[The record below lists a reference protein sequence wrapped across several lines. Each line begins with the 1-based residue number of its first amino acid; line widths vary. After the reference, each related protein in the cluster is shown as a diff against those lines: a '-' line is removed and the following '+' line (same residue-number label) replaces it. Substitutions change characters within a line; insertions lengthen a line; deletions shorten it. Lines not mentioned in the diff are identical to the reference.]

1 MRFDVLVIGGGMA
14 GAVAASKAAD
24 SGREVAVVRR
34 GYGATALS
42 SGAIDIALDPLRI
55 SNDSWSDSSSVK
67 KGLQELIRRNPHHP
81 YRTIAYDTDEPA
93 ETVIGILREALN
105 ELSISRQD
113 GNFPLNGS
121 LDSNQILTNNLGTYK
136 FAAFSQ
142 GTISPGD
149 LLKMRQ
155 ARLLFI
161 GIRGLSCFDPRYL
174 ADSLLGFSRG
184 QGADY
189 VQDTDFILLNFPG
202 YSRSSNILPAELA
215 TGLDNPEIAN
225 SFTESVKRGAG
236 NRDCTHLVF
245 PPVCGLDRSSHI
257 LAGIQNG
264 LGYPCFETLSAPVS
278 VPGLRLQRALDEHLS
293 GKGIRVLDGEV
304 VTFKKSGGKVDEVR
318 LKGEGFISAKSFV
331 LATGKYIGG
340 GVVKGQGFKEPIF
353 DLPLFFN
360 GERIGEIFIK
370 ELLERNPVASHPAFS
385 VGLKTDS
392 LLRPLQDEGEVIYEN
407 LFAAGAVL
415 GGYNYLTE
423 KCGLGVALATGFV
436 AGKNAGELY

>member
-14 GAVAASKAAD
+14 GTVAASKAAD

-42 SGAIDIALDPLRI
+42 SGAIDVALDPLRI
-55 SNDSWSDSSSVK
+55 SNDSWSDSSSIK
-67 KGLQELIRRNPHHP
+67 RGLQELIRRNPHHP

-93 ETVIGILREALN
+93 ETVIGILREALD
-105 ELSISRQD
+105 ESPISKKD
-113 GNFPLNGS
+113 GNFHWNGS
-121 LDSNQILTNNLGTYK
+121 LDTNQVLANNLGTYK

-149 LLKMRQ
+149 LLKLRQ

-161 GIRGLSCFDPRYL
+161 GIQGLSCFDPRYL
-174 ADSLLGFSRG
+174 ADSLLGFSREHG
-184 QGADY
+184 KDY
-189 VQDTDFILLNFPG
+189 VQNTDFILLNFPG
-202 YSRSSNILPAELA
+202 YSRISNILPAELA
-215 TGLDNPEIAN
+215 AGLDDPEIAN
-225 SFTESVKRGAG
+225 RFMESVKQAVVS
-236 NRDCTHLVF
+236 RDCTHLVL
-245 PPVCGLDRSSHI
+245 PPVCGLGRSSQI

-264 LGYPCFETLSAPVS
+264 LGYPCFETLSAPIS
-278 VPGLRLQRALDEHLS
+278 VPGLRLQRALDEHLT

-304 VTFKKSGGKVDEVR
+304 VTFKKSGAKIDEVR
-318 LKGEGFISAKSFV
+318 LKGEGIIAAKSFV

-340 GVVKGQGFKEPIF
+340 GVVKGQGFREPIF

-360 GERIGEIFIK
+360 DERIGEIFIK
-370 ELLERNPVASHPAFS
+370 ELLERNPEASHPAFS

-392 LLRPLQDEGEVIYEN
+392 LLRPLQEESEVIHEN

-423 KCGLGVALATGFV
+423 KCGLGVALATGLV
-436 AGKNAGELY
+436 AGKNAGEL